1 MSIRRTIKSR
11 RAMTAVAITTG
22 LVLTVAGCG
31 GGGDDSDDKSEKG
44 ASSPAT
50 TKSGGGDE
58 DKDEEPQAPATDK
71 VLAEV
76 KGEENITLT
85 VSSAVRDEGGFVTV
99 SGKVTNSGGKFWA
112 AANWRGEERELN
124 KNGSSVA
131 GANLIDNAGKK
142 KYLVLR
148 DTEGRCLC
156 TKFTGGVKPGQ
167 TADWYAQFPAPPE
180 GANKVDF
187 QVGAMPPASIELSEG
202 E

>member
-1 MSIRRTIKSR
+1 MNIRRTATTR

-22 LVLTVAGCG
+22 LVFTVAGCG
-31 GGGDDSDDKSEKG
+31 GGDGDGDKSEKK
-44 ASSPAT
+44 SSPTSSAQH
-50 TKSGGGDE
+50 GDGGDE
-58 DKDEEPQAPATDK
+58 KDKGDDEAPTTDE

-76 KGEENITLT
+76 KGEESITLT
-85 VSSAVRDEGGFVTV
+85 VTSAVRDEGGFVTV
-99 SGKVTNSGGKFWA
+99 SGKVTNNGGRFWA

-156 TKFTGGVKPGQ
+156 TKFTGGVKPSQ

-180 GANKVDF
+180 GTTKLDF
-187 QVGAMPPASIELSEG
+187 QVGAMPPATIELSEG

>member
-1 MSIRRTIKSR
+1 MSIRRTIKTR

-31 GGGDDSDDKSEKG
+31 GGGGDGSKSDEGSSSSKPAKGSGDDGNK
-44 ASSPAT
+44 
-50 TKSGGGDE
+50 
-58 DKDEEPQAPATDK
+58 EEPQDPAADQ

-76 KGEENITLT
+76 RGSDGVSLT
-85 VSSAVRDEGGFVTV
+85 VTSAERDEGGFLTI
-99 SGKVTNSGGKFWA
+99 SGQIKNGGGKFWIA
-112 AANWRGEERELN
+112 DKWRGDEHELR
-124 KNGSSVA
+124 KNGASMA
-131 GANLIDNAGKK
+131 GAALVDQEGKK

-156 TKFTGGVKPGQ
+156 TKFDGGGVDTGQ
-167 TADWYAQFPAPPE
+167 TAEWYAQFPAPPE
-180 GANKVDF
+180 GTSKVDF

>member
-1 MSIRRTIKSR
+1 MNIRRTIKTR

-31 GGGDDSDDKSEKG
+31 GGGGDSDDKSEKG

-50 TKSGGGDE
+50 AKGNEGDE
-58 DKDEEPQAPATDK
+58 KKDEDSQAPAADE

-76 KGEENITLT
+76 KGEESITLT
-85 VSSAVRDEGGFVTV
+85 VSSAVRDEGGFVTI
-99 SGKVTNSGGKFWA
+99 SGKVTNGGSRFWA

-131 GANLIDNAGKK
+131 GANLIDNTGKK

-156 TKFTGGVKPGQ
+156 TNFTGGVKPGQ
-167 TADWYAQFPAPPE
+167 TTDWYAQFPAPPE
-180 GANKVDF
+180 GTSKVAF

>member
-1 MSIRRTIKSR
+1 MSIRRSMTTR

-22 LVLTVAGCG
+22 LVLTVVGCG
-31 GGGDDSDDKSEKG
+31 GGDGGDDKPDGK
-44 ASSPAT
+44 SSPT
-50 TKSGGGDE
+50 SSGKRGESPAEKEQDG
-58 DKDEEPQAPATDK
+58 QGATDK

-76 KGEENITLT
+76 KGEESITLT
-85 VSSAVRDEGGFVTV
+85 VTSAVRDAGGFVTV
-99 SGKVTNSGGKFWA
+99 SGKVTNNGGKFWA

-131 GANLIDNAGKK
+131 GANLIDNEGKK

-156 TKFTGGVKPGQ
+156 TKFTGGVKPSQ

-180 GANKVDF
+180 ATTKVDF
-187 QVGAMPPASIELSEG
+187 QVGAMPPAPIELSEG

>member
-1 MSIRRTIKSR
+1 MSIRRSMTTR
-11 RAMTAVAITTG
+11 GAMTAVAITTG
-22 LVLTVAGCG
+22 LIFTVVGCG
-31 GGGDDSDDKSEKG
+31 GGDGGDDKPDEK
-44 ASSPAT
+44 SSPTSSA
-50 TKSGGGDE
+50 KQGGDPAE
-58 DKDEEPQAPATDK
+58 KEKNGQAPADK

-85 VSSAVRDEGGFVTV
+85 VTSAVRDAGGFVTV
-99 SGKVTNSGGKFWA
+99 SGRVTNNGGKFWA

-131 GANLIDNAGKK
+131 GANLIDNEGKK

-156 TKFTGGVKPGQ
+156 TKFTGGVKPSQ

-180 GANKVDF
+180 GTTKVDF
-187 QVGAMPPASIELSEG
+187 QVGAMPPAPIELSEG

>member
-1 MSIRRTIKSR
+1 MSIRRSMTTR
-11 RAMTAVAITTG
+11 GAMTAVAITTG
-22 LVLTVAGCG
+22 LIFTVVGCG
-31 GGGDDSDDKSEKG
+31 GGDGGDDKPDEK
-44 ASSPAT
+44 SSPTSSA
-50 TKSGGGDE
+50 KKGGGPDE
-58 DKDEEPQAPATDK
+58 KEKNGQAPADK

-85 VSSAVRDEGGFVTV
+85 VTSAVRDAGGFVTV
-99 SGKVTNSGGKFWA
+99 SGRVTNNGGKFWA

-131 GANLIDNAGKK
+131 GANLIDNGGKK

-156 TKFTGGVKPGQ
+156 TKFTGGVKPSQ

-180 GANKVDF
+180 GTTKVDF
-187 QVGAMPPASIELSEG
+187 QVGAMPPAPIELSEG

>member
-1 MSIRRTIKSR
+1 MNIRRTIKTR

-31 GGGDDSDDKSEKG
+31 GGGDDGDGKSEKG
-44 ASSPAT
+44 ASSPAK
-50 TKSGGGDE
+50 TKSGEDGE
-58 DKDEEPQAPATDK
+58 DKEGEAQAPATDK

-85 VSSAVRDEGGFVTV
+85 VTSAVRDEGGFVTV

-131 GANLIDNAGKK
+131 GANLIDNEGKK

-148 DTEGRCLC
+148 DTGGRCLC

-180 GANKVDF
+180 GTAKVDF
-187 QVGAMPPASIELSEG
+187 QVGAMPPAPIEISEG

>member
-1 MSIRRTIKSR
+1 MNNRRTATTR

-22 LVLTVAGCG
+22 LVFTVAGCG
-31 GGGDDSDDKSEKG
+31 GGDGDDDKSEKKSTST
-44 ASSPAT
+44 SSSEQD
-50 TKSGGGDE
+50 KGDDAE
-58 DKDEEPQAPATDK
+58 GENGQAPKTDE

-76 KGEENITLT
+76 KGEESITLRVT
-85 VSSAVRDEGGFVTV
+85 SAVRDDGGFVTV
-99 SGKVTNSGGKFWA
+99 SGTVTNNGGRFWA

-148 DTEGRCLC
+148 DTQGRCLC
-156 TKFTGGVKPGQ
+156 TKFTGGVKPSQ
-167 TADWYAQFPAPPE
+167 TAEWYAQFPAPPE
-180 GANKVDF
+180 GTIKVDF
-187 QVGAMPPASIELSEG
+187 QVGAMPPAPIEISEG